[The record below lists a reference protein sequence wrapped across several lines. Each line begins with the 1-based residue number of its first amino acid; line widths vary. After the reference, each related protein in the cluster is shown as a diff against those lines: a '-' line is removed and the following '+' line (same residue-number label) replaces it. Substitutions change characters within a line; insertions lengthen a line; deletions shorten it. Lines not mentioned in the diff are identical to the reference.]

1 MRYLLLSVL
10 VVSLVGVLVIPN
22 VYTFDVYRGD
32 EPDPFRQQ
40 QNPNQQM
47 ADMAERLGITVE
59 PTGNLDKLI
68 PGEWSVFDE
77 VYFALE
83 YPISDENPFI
93 EMYTATVSHAETGAG
108 VVFYKH
114 SSNDIA
120 KQHRNELVM
129 QNRSYLSQYGDV
141 NLTYDSSCKAGVL
154 SEIPAL
160 LCSKNDIV
168 VYVGGY
174 GNIGKL
180 TTAILGNIKSSFMP
194 IEPLYIIIGA
204 VAIGGVIAGVIV
216 VAKRGSSGTSA
227 PKPARQDLDDYEE
240 QYLRR
245 QGQRPTRKPA
255 ETRPTSSS
263 CSSCGR
269 PLKPTAKFCGKC
281 GSKQ

>member
-32 EPDPFRQQ
+32 PPDPWLQ

-47 ADMAERLGITVE
+47 ADMAESLGIAVE

-120 KQHRNELVM
+120 KRFGNELAM
-129 QNRSYLSQYGDV
+129 GLGLYGNV
-141 NLTYDSSCKAGVL
+141 NLTSDSSCKAGTL
-154 SEIPAL
+154 IEFPAL
-160 LCSKNDIV
+160 MCSKNDVV
-168 VYVGGY
+168 VYVVGS
-174 GNIGKL
+174 GNISKL
-180 TTAILGNIKSSFMP
+180 TTAILNKIDGKLSLPGMGNSID
-194 IEPLYIIIGA
+194 PLYIIIGVA
-204 VAIGGVIAGVIV
+204 AIGGIIGAIV
-216 VAKRGSSGTSA
+216 VAKRGSKTPKLVKQK
-227 PKPARQDLDDYEE
+227 PKPAKQ
-240 QYLRR
+240 
-245 QGQRPTRKPA
+245 KPVEKK
-255 ETRPTSSS
+255 ETSAF
-263 CSSCGR
+263 CENCGK
-269 PLKPTAKFCGKC
+269 PLKPTAKFCGGC
-281 GSKQ
+281 GSPRS

>member
-141 NLTYDSSCKAGVL
+141 NLTFDSSCKGGMFIDLPVL
-154 SEIPAL
+154 I
-160 LCSKNDIV
+160 CSKNDIV
-168 VYVGGY
+168 VYVVGS
-174 GNIGKL
+174 GNINKL
-180 TTAILGNIKSSFMP
+180 TKAVLGNIKSSFMP
-194 IEPLYIIIGA
+194 IEPLYIIIG
-204 VAIGGVIAGVIV
+204 VIAIGGVIGAIAVT
-216 VAKRGSSGTSA
+216 KKGSKKKEMA
-227 PKPARQDLDDYEE
+227 AFCEN
-240 QYLRR
+240 
-245 QGQRPTRKPA
+245 
-255 ETRPTSSS
+255 
-263 CSSCGR
+263 CGNS
-269 PLKPTAKFCGKC
+269 LKPETKFCGRC
-281 GSKQ
+281 GTQI